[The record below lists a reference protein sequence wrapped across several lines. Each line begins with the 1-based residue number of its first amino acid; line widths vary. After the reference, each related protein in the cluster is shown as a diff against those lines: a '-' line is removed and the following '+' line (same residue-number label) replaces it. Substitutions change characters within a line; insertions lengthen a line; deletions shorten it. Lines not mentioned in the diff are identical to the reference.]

1 MTSRIA
7 LITTIAFVSL
17 ASAAF
22 AQDADRSRNR
32 GACRDDVQKLCA
44 GIERG
49 GGRIRDCLA
58 GQIDKLSDSCRKV
71 VESRAK

>member
-1 MTSRIA
+1 MAHRIA
-7 LITTIAFVSL
+7 LIATIVCVSF

-22 AQDADRSRNR
+22 AQDADRPHNR

-44 GIERG
+44 GVEHG
-49 GGRIRDCLA
+49 GGHIRDCLA

>member
-1 MTSRIA
+1 MATRAA
-7 LITTIAFVSL
+7 LIATIAFVSL

-22 AQDADRSRNR
+22 AQDADRPHNR

-44 GIERG
+44 GVEHG
-49 GGRIRDCLA
+49 GGKIRDCLA
-58 GQIDKLSDSCRKV
+58 GQIDKLSDSCRKM

>member
-1 MTSRIA
+1 MASRIT
-7 LITTIAFVSL
+7 LIATIALVSF

-22 AQDADRSRNR
+22 AQDAEHPRNR

-44 GIERG
+44 GVEHG
-49 GGRIRDCLA
+49 GGHIRDCLA

-71 VESRAK
+71 VESRTK

>member
-1 MTSRIA
+1 MASRTA
-7 LITTIAFVSL
+7 LIATITFVSL

-22 AQDADRSRNR
+22 AQDADRPHNR

-44 GIERG
+44 GVEHG
-49 GGRIRDCLA
+49 GGHIRDCLA

-71 VESRAK
+71 VESRVK

>member
-1 MTSRIA
+1 MPSRTVLIA
-7 LITTIAFVSL
+7 AIACVSL

-22 AQDADRSRNR
+22 AQDADRPHNR

-44 GIERG
+44 GVEHG
-49 GGRIRDCLA
+49 GGHIRDCLA

>member
-1 MTSRIA
+1 MPSRVA
-7 LITTIAFVSL
+7 LIATIACISL

-22 AQDADRSRNR
+22 AQDAEHPHNR

-44 GIERG
+44 GVEHG
-49 GGRIRDCLA
+49 GGHIRDCLA

-71 VESRAK
+71 VESRTK

>member
-1 MTSRIA
+1 MATRTA
-7 LITTIAFVSL
+7 LIATVAFMSL

-22 AQDADRSRNR
+22 AQDADRPHNR

-44 GIERG
+44 GVEHG
-49 GGRIRDCLA
+49 GGKIRDCLA
-58 GQIDKLSDSCRKV
+58 GQFDKLSDSCRKV

>member
-1 MTSRIA
+1 MASRIA
-7 LITTIAFVSL
+7 LLATVAFVSL

-22 AQDADRSRNR
+22 AQDADRPHNR

-44 GIERG
+44 GVEHG
-49 GGRIRDCLA
+49 GGHIRDCLA
-58 GQIDKLSDSCRKV
+58 GQTDKLSDSCRKV

>member
-1 MTSRIA
+1 MAYRIA
-7 LITTIAFVSL
+7 LIATLACMSL

-22 AQDADRSRNR
+22 AQDADRPHNR

-44 GIERG
+44 GVEHG
-49 GGRIRDCLA
+49 GGHIRDCLA
-58 GQIDKLSDSCRKV
+58 GQIDKLSDACRKA